1 MAKTILKIQDGD
13 IVRDMTAAEFQVAT
27 ATCDPVPR
35 SAASIESE
43 ARAII
48 AGLFGAKRHS
58 VNSYFARIAAKTP
71 AQRSEVEKADLATL
85 TSADLWEEA
94 MLEYARGAA
103 ITAPSLVWPTQ
114 PDGLAEL
121 VAAC

>member
-1 MAKTILKIQDGD
+1 MKIQIGNT
-13 IVRDMTAAEFQVAT
+13 VRDMTAAEFQVAT

-103 ITAPSLVWPTQ
+103 ITASPLAWPAA
-114 PDGLAEL
+114 PDGLADL
-121 VAAC
+121 VKEC